1 MRAVAF
7 DIRGPMAHFRRP
19 DTVVTHCSYPFITRT
34 ALGGLVCAILGRQE
48 LQGEHWFGLRI
59 MKPVTTCFQKMSMLG
74 KGWLGGGST
83 FSRPTAIELIV
94 NPHYRVY
101 YCGDDADELEARVRN
116 QRSVYTTYLGS
127 ASCLTFPH
135 LIGTEEL
142 RDMEASGIVTTYG
155 VVPSFVVDELII
167 EPGVQYARCNGV
179 RYRHVADRVFEGV
192 IDFIYETSGRPI
204 RFRPKS
210 PLDEN
215 SGIPTKLVSGGSG
228 PLCLW

>member
-59 MKPVTTCFQKMSMLG
+59 MKPVTTCFQEMSMLG
-74 KGWLGGGST
+74 KGWLRRFDWSADGD
-83 FSRPTAIELIV
+83 ELIV

-101 YCGDDADELEARVRN
+101 YCGDADDWRLSAESA
-116 QRSVYTTYLGS
+116 QRPTTYLVVHLSDIPLDWDRAPRYGS
-127 ASCLTFPH
+127 FWHSVPMSRAV
-135 LIGTEEL
+135 L
-142 RDMEASGIVTTYG
+142 RSGR
-155 VVPSFVVDELII
+155 SHRARR
-167 EPGVQYARCNGV
+167 QYARCNGQV
-179 RYRHVADRVFEGV
+179 NVADRVFEGSL
-192 IDFIYETSGRPI
+192 ISPRDMGPI
-204 RFRPKS
+204 HS
-210 PLDEN
+210 TEGPLDEN
-215 SGIPTKLVSGGSG
+215 SGIPTSSERSSG